1 MIARI
6 FDQFLIN
13 QDTTYKLFL
22 CMRFASRYKLKHER
36 DSLASVFIRHAY
48 GSLSGLVVFELQ
60 AIALTQQRARI
71 PHMRGGGHPS
81 YR

>member
-22 CMRFASRYKLKHER
+22 CMRFANRYKLKHER

-48 GSLSGLVVFELQ
+48 QSPDLVAQ
-60 AIALTQQRARI
+60 
-71 PHMRGGGHPS
+71 PHAAPIKQIVRFNG
-81 YR
+81 